1 MNGNQWQNDILRIF
15 DLGVVRLPLK
25 EISVFSQIGT
35 NLTEDEPLVV
45 LVQGKRN
52 DGNLSTF
59 LITISIDNTASSLLS
74 LDAKEITENFAAEI
88 KNNDLKSVHYCSR
101 TR

>member
-1 MNGNQWQNDILRIF
+1 MNGNQWQNDIMRIF

-25 EISVFSQIGT
+25 EISIFSQIGT
-35 NLTEDEPLVV
+35 NLTEKEPLVV

-59 LITISIDNTASSLLS
+59 LITISIDNTA
-74 LDAKEITENFAAEI
+74 
-88 KNNDLKSVHYCSR
+88 
-101 TR
+101 

>member
-1 MNGNQWQNDILRIF
+1 MNGNQWQNDIMRIF

-25 EISVFSQIGT
+25 EISIFSQIGT

-45 LVQGKRN
+45 YVQGKRN

-59 LITISIDNTASSLLS
+59 LITISIDNTA
-74 LDAKEITENFAAEI
+74 
-88 KNNDLKSVHYCSR
+88 
-101 TR
+101 